1 MEKKQWGVYV
11 HIPFCRKKCFYC
23 DFPSYAGRE
32 GDREEYTRAL
42 CREIRSQ
49 GSSYRLRWGDPATI
63 YIGGGTPTSLPPQC
77 MRDILNALSETFP
90 PSEGREFTV
99 ECNPGTVD
107 EVYFQILREGA
118 VNRLSFGVQS
128 FNDRLLRAIGRIHTA
143 EEAVAAV
150 RAARKA
156 GFTNISLDLMY
167 GLPGQTM
174 ADLEQSVQQ
183 ALELAP
189 QHLSIYGLQI
199 EEHTVFWDRR
209 ERGELRLPDDE
220 EAERM
225 YDYMISVLPA
235 HGYARYEISNFAR
248 PGFASRHNL
257 SYWQDVPYLGLG
269 VAAHSYL
276 DGRRWESEE
285 DLSRYIEQAAQGIR
299 PVHPEEE
306 MTDAVAMEE
315 FCFLALRTTAGIS
328 RRRFAEKFGQELERV
343 YEGPIR
349 EMAQKGLLA
358 EAGDSVHLTELG
370 MKFGNLVF
378 EAFLLT

>member
-1 MEKKQWGVYV
+1 M
-11 HIPFCRKKCFYC
+11 
-23 DFPSYAGRE
+23 
-32 GDREEYTRAL
+32 
-42 CREIRSQ
+42 
-49 GSSYRLRWGDPATI
+49 
-63 YIGGGTPTSLPPQC
+63 
-77 MRDILNALSETFP
+77 
-90 PSEGREFTV
+90 
-99 ECNPGTVD
+99 D
-107 EVYFQILREGA
+107 EVYCQILREGA
-118 VNRLSFGVQS
+118 VNRISFGVQS

-143 EEAVAAV
+143 EEAVAAI

-225 YDYMISVLPA
+225 YDYMTSVLPA

-276 DGRRWESEE
+276 DGRRWESEA

-378 EAFLLT
+378 EAFLLI

>member
-1 MEKKQWGVYV
+1 MVKKRWGVYV

-77 MRDILNALSETFP
+77 MSDILDALSETFP
-90 PSEGREFTV
+90 PVEGREFTV

-107 EVYFQILREGA
+107 EAYFQILREGA

-128 FNDRLLRAIGRIHTA
+128 FNDRLLQAIGRIHTA
-143 EEAVAAV
+143 GEAAAAV

-156 GFTNISLDLMY
+156 GFENISLDLMY

-174 ADLEQSVQQ
+174 ADLERSVQQ

-189 QHLSIYGLQI
+189 QHLSIYGLQV
-199 EEHTVFWDRR
+199 EEHTVFGDRR

-225 YDYMISVLPA
+225 YDYMTSVLPA

-248 PGFASRHNL
+248 PGFVSRHNL
-257 SYWQDVPYLGLG
+257 AYWQDVPYLGLG
-269 VAAHSYL
+269 AAAHSYL
-276 DGRRWESEE
+276 DGRRWESES
-285 DLSRYIEQAAQGIR
+285 DLSRYMDQAKRGIR

-315 FCFLALRTTAGIS
+315 FCFLALRTAAGIS
-328 RRRFAEKFGQELERV
+328 RRRFAEKFGLELDRV

-358 EAGDSVHLTELG
+358 DEGDSVHLTELG